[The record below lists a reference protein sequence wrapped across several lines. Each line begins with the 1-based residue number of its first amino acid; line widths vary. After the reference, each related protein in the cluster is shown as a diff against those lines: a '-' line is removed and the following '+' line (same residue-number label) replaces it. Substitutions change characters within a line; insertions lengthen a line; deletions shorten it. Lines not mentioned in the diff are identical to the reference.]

1 MGQKPNF
8 DLDKEYMNKVID
20 ATALVT
26 ISAVERETGISKD
39 TLRIWE
45 RRYGFPN
52 PVRDSNGDRAYTPQD
67 VERLRLIKR
76 LIDHGMRPGK
86 IVIQSLTQLAK
97 TSSLY
102 SPVPHA
108 GSRHQKE
115 IDNAIDMIRNNELND
130 LQTAL
135 HHSLLR
141 HGLLT
146 FITEIVTPLNAFIGS
161 GWLSGDLKIFQ
172 EHAYT
177 EILQNMLRH
186 AIVSYEKDRSAPN
199 VLLATLPREHHSI
212 GLLMVEAMLTFEG
225 AHCVSLGPQLPVME
239 IVAAAAAHQS
249 DIIALSFT
257 GNYPDKLISEG
268 LTNLRAELPKAVE
281 VWAGGSAIERS
292 KRPFEGIK
300 LLSSLDEA
308 INEVVLWRQRHSF
321 A

>member
-1 MGQKPNF
+1 
-8 DLDKEYMNKVID
+8 MNKFVD

-52 PVRDSNGDRAYTPQD
+52 PVRDSNGDRAYSQQD

-102 SPVPHA
+102 SQAHQA
-108 GSRHQKE
+108 GARHQKE
-115 IDNAIDMIRNNELND
+115 IDRAILMIKNNELID

-146 FITEIVTPLNAFIGS
+146 FISEIVSPLNAFIGS

-186 AIVSYEKDRSAPN
+186 AIVSYEKSRSAPN

-212 GLLMVEAMLTFEG
+212 GLLMVEAALTFEG
-225 AHCVSLGPQLPVME
+225 AHCVSLGSQLPVTE
-239 IVAAAAAHQS
+239 LVAAAAAHQS
-249 DIIALSFT
+249 DIVALSFT

-268 LTNLRAELPKAVE
+268 LTNLRADLPKPVE
-281 VWAGGSAIERS
+281 IWAGGSAIGRS
-292 KRPFEGIK
+292 KRSYEGIK
-300 LLSSLDEA
+300 LLSSLGGA
-308 INEVVLWRQRHSF
+308 INEVILWRQRHPS

>member
-1 MGQKPNF
+1 
-8 DLDKEYMNKVID
+8 MNKVID
-20 ATALVT
+20 ATALLT

-52 PVRDSNGDRAYTPQD
+52 PVRDGNGDRAYTPQD

-86 IVIQSLTQLAK
+86 IVVQSLTQLTK

-102 SPVPHA
+102 GPVGQT

-115 IDNAIDMIRNNELND
+115 IDRAILMIRNNELID

-146 FITEIVTPLNAFIGS
+146 FIAEIITPLNAFIGS
-161 GWLSGDLKIFQ
+161 GWLSGYLKIFQ

-186 AIVSYEKDRSAPN
+186 AIVSYEKDRSAPK
-199 VLLATLPREHHSI
+199 VLLATLPREHHSV

-225 AHCVSLGPQLPVME
+225 AHCVSLGTQLPVME
-239 IVAAAAAHQS
+239 IVAAAEAHQS

-268 LTNLRAELPKAVE
+268 LTNLRAGLPKAVE
-281 VWAGGSAIERS
+281 IWAGGSAIERS
-292 KRPFEGIK
+292 KRHYEGIK